1 MRATA
6 IEPSAWKIGV
16 FFGSTSYGTQEA
28 AELVRDEFARQA
40 PAATLDLV
48 NVAKRRAE
56 DLGPYDLLVFG
67 TSTWGLG
74 GLQHDWDTFIWEL
87 RRADLTGKTAAVFAL
102 GDQVV
107 WSETF
112 VDSMVQ
118 VHDAAAAR
126 GAAMVGSW
134 PTEGY
139 AFDRSESVRDGRFVG
154 LALDRMNQRDLS
166 PERVRQW
173 VGQVLGEWRA
183 RTAGAAPA
191 ADLSGAA
198 SDGAAGA
205 PAATVSPEPILA
217 LAPAKVNL
225 SLLVGPR
232 RADGYHPLFT
242 VFVPLDLQDELAFR
256 LHALPRAESGSEG
269 GQARV
274 LTTHC
279 PGVPSEKN
287 LVTRALRLVEEATG
301 WSLAGN
307 VDVRKAIPSAA
318 GLGGGSS
325 DAATAL
331 RVGARLVAD
340 AGGPLLTDHVLRA
353 LARRLGA
360 DVPFFLD
367 PRPTIATGVGDIV
380 RPFSLP
386 SLPLVLYLPREE
398 LSTPAVYA
406 EFDRVSPPEA
416 ASAFA
421 TRAEGAEARW
431 LAFSEGWRSGA
442 MAEVEAIARLGAG
455 LLANDL
461 YPAGL
466 SLLPELAQ
474 RAAVLAGHGAVGVL
488 MSGSGPTM
496 FGVWGSDGAAAA
508 AAAELASAGHPVKR
522 VTAGS

>member
-1 MRATA
+1 M
-6 IEPSAWKIGV
+6 KIGV
-16 FFGSTSYGTQEA
+16 FFGSTSYGTKEA
-28 AELVRDEFARQA
+28 AELVRDEFARQE
-40 PAATLDLV
+40 PAAEVELR
-48 NVAKRRAE
+48 NVARHRAE

-74 GLQHDWDTFIWEL
+74 GLQHDWDAFIWEL

-112 VDSMVQ
+112 VNSMVQ

-126 GAAMVGSW
+126 GAAMVGCW
-134 PTEGY
+134 PTQGY
-139 AFDRSESVRDGRFVG
+139 VFDRSESVRDGRFVG
-154 LALDRMNQRDLS
+154 LALDRMNQRELI

-173 VGQVLGEWRA
+173 VGQVLDEWRE
-183 RTAGAAPA
+183 RM
-191 ADLSGAA
+191 
-198 SDGAAGA
+198 
-205 PAATVSPEPILA
+205 SPEPILV

-242 VFVPLDLQDELAFR
+242 VFVPLDLHDRLAFR
-256 LHALPRAESGSEG
+256 LRARLGAASGPVG
-269 GQARV
+269 GPATA

-279 PGVPSEKN
+279 PGVPSAEN
-287 LVTRALRLVEEATG
+287 LVTRALRLVEETTG
-301 WSLAGN
+301 WSLAGH
-307 VDVRKAIPSAA
+307 VDVRKCIPSAA

-325 DAATAL
+325 DAAAAL
-331 RVGARLVAD
+331 RAGARVVAD
-340 AGGPLLTDHVLRA
+340 AGGPLLDDCALRL

-367 PRPTIATGVGDIV
+367 PRPTVATGVGDVV

-386 SLPLVLYLPREE
+386 PLPLVLYLPREE
-398 LSTPAVYA
+398 LSTSAVYA
-406 EFDRVSPPEA
+406 EFDRLSQPEP

-421 TRAEGAEARW
+421 ARAERAEAEW
-431 LAFSEGWRSGA
+431 HVFSERWCSGA
-442 MAEVEAIARLGAG
+442 LHEAEAVECLAAG

-466 SLLPELAQ
+466 SLLPDLAG
-474 RAAVLAGHGAVGVL
+474 RAAVLAEQGALGVL

-496 FGVWGSDGAAAA
+496 FGVWESGEAAAA
-508 AAAELASAGHPVKR
+508 AVARLASAGHPVR
-522 VTAGS
+522 QVTAGS

>member
-1 MRATA
+1 M
-6 IEPSAWKIGV
+6 KIGV

-40 PAATLDLV
+40 PAATVDLV

-56 DLGPYDLLVFG
+56 DLGPYELLVFG

-74 GLQHDWDTFIWEL
+74 GLQHDWDAFIWEL

-112 VDSMVQ
+112 VNSMAQ

-154 LALDRMNQRDLS
+154 LALDRMNQRELS
-166 PERVRQW
+166 PERVRRW

-183 RTAGAAPA
+183 RVAGGAGWRLRQPRGTAPLRLRWRRRADPGPGAGQGEPEPPGGPPSRRRLPSVVHRLRPA
-191 ADLSGAA
+191 RPAGRTRVPSARAA
-198 SDGAAGA
+198 SCRVRIGGRTGAG
-205 PAATVSPEPILA
+205 PDD
-217 LAPAKVNL
+217 
-225 SLLVGPR
+225 SLPR
-232 RADGYHPLFT
+232 RALREEPGHP
-242 VFVPLDLQDELAFR
+242 R
-256 LHALPRAESGSEG
+256 
-269 GQARV
+269 
-274 LTTHC
+274 
-279 PGVPSEKN
+279 
-287 LVTRALRLVEEATG
+287 
-301 WSLAGN
+301 
-307 VDVRKAIPSAA
+307 SAA
-318 GLGGGSS
+318 GGGGYRLESHGGGGRS
-325 DAATAL
+325 QGHPIGRRPRRRQL
-331 RVGARLVAD
+331 RRGHRPARGRPP
-340 AGGPLLTDHVLRA
+340 GGRRRRA
-353 LARRLGA
+353 SA
-360 DVPFFLD
+360 
-367 PRPTIATGVGDIV
+367 RPTTYCAPSPVVWAPTSPSSSTLG
-380 RPFSLP
+380 RPSP
-386 SLPLVLYLPREE
+386 PAWGTSCGRSRCHRCRWCSTCPREE
-398 LSTPAVYA
+398 LSTPRVYA
-406 EFDRVSPPEA
+406 EFDRLSPSES

-421 TRAEGAEARW
+421 ARAEGAEVRW

-442 MAEVEAIARLGAG
+442 MDEVEAIERLGAG

-474 RAAVLAGHGAVGVL
+474 RAAVLAGHGALGVL